1 MRFDNIASAANTPG
15 GFQAGVNDI
24 IQAVMG
30 AKRQQ
35 AEQAFQQSQMDQQQA
50 NSDRSFGAEQAQR
63 LASNGYRDRELKAN
77 EMRAQTDQTHSRAQ
91 DLNMT
96 MDNLGAVGKYFGDK
110 FLPDAS
116 KTGGLTEYQKT
127 QVEHQKAE
135 TAAKADAEMRSQAR
149 DLAGFSK
156 EGLVHKPVKTP
167 RMGPPDIKGAQRQ
180 MILNGQ
186 PLWEDKVVDG
196 MPEPKHWLDLES
208 QYQKLKNPA
217 AWQAKEDAKNAAM
230 NSQYRGEVMP
240 TAPAPAPRP
249 AGGTPGLGSQ
259 VAQSLVTQN
268 TGDTNGLSQNEQVP
282 QAPAIDYAAED
293 AKLQATNPQYRQ
305 LRANPQFNWKGAVEK
320 ATATAMRAQQP
331 R

>member
-24 IQAVMG
+24 IQAIMG
-30 AKRQQ
+30 AKRDQ
-35 AEQAFQQSQMDQQQA
+35 AQQAFQQSQMAQQQA

-77 EMRAQTDQTHSRAQ
+77 ELRAQTDQVHSQAQ

-116 KTGGLTEYQKT
+116 KTGGMTEYQKI
-127 QVEHQKAE
+127 QVERQKAE
-135 TAAKADAEMRSQAR
+135 DTAKTDAELRSQAR

-156 EGLVHKPVKTP
+156 EGLIHKPVKTP
-167 RMGPPDIKGAQRQ
+167 RMGPPGLNGSQHQ
-180 MILNGQ
+180 MVLNGQ

-196 MPEPKHWLDLES
+196 MPEPKHWADLES
-208 QYQKLKNPA
+208 QYQKLKDPA
-217 AWQAKEDAKNAAM
+217 AWQAKEDAKN
-230 NSQYRGEVMP
+230 SQYRHEDMP
-240 TAPAPAPRP
+240 PAPRA
-249 AGGTPGLGSQ
+249 AGGTPGLGAQ

-268 TGDTNGLSQNEQVP
+268 TGDTNGLSQNELGAQNAEAQKKAELDYSADDLILQSKDRAYKVNRARP
-282 QAPAIDYAAED
+282 SFQYRAAIDANRAAGNLP
-293 AKLQATNPQYRQ
+293 KR
-305 LRANPQFNWKGAVEK
+305 
-320 ATATAMRAQQP
+320 
-331 R
+331 